1 MAKAFRRCG
10 NYRLRATRTRRTA
23 VASVR
28 TRLQSRCGTHGA
40 VSWVETRSEN
50 QCGPT
55 VKVDCTQDL
64 LR

>member
-1 MAKAFRRCG
+1 MAKASRRCG
-10 NYRLRATRTRRTA
+10 NYRLRATRTRQTC

-28 TRLQSRCGTHGA
+28 TRLDSSCGTHGA
-40 VSWVETRSEN
+40 VSWVETRPEN
-50 QCGPT
+50 QCGPS